1 MDIIAREEIMSKEI
15 NVGPEEYR
23 ISCKLD
29 FISNQYVATICMLNE
44 LFHNGTIKECDT
56 EFALEQFERLSCQ
69 VAELMS
75 YARVIQG
82 SDL

>member
-1 MDIIAREEIMSKEI
+1 MSKEI
-15 NVGPEEYR
+15 DVSPEKYR
-23 ISCKLD
+23 ISCKLG
-29 FISNQYVATICMLNE
+29 FIVSQHSGIIYMLDD
-44 LFHNGTIKECDT
+44 LFKNGVLKESDT
-56 EFALEQFERLSCQ
+56 EFALKQFEMLSCQ